1 MEPAKVT
8 AKETPRE
15 QAFKTQKDH
24 MEMVRDLGKE
34 MVKVI
39 FKEEMV
45 KDSSPLDS
53 NSIKSSEY
61 KTSENQD

>member
-8 AKETPRE
+8 AKEIPME

-34 MVKVI
+34 IVKVI

-45 KDSSPLDS
+45 KW
-53 NSIKSSEY
+53 
-61 KTSENQD
+61 